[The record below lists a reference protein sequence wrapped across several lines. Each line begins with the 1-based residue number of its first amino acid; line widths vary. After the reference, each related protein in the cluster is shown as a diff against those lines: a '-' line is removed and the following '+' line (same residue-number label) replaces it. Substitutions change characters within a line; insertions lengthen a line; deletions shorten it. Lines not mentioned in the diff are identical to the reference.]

1 MNNVIHGVGLH
12 IFSLV
17 CVRSIVNVRFEST
30 DLLLDFALDKQLLGY
45 HENIMLEAKGC
56 LD

>member
-1 MNNVIHGVGLH
+1 M
-12 IFSLV
+12 
-17 CVRSIVNVRFEST
+17 